1 MSRTSQGIFE
11 TNETP
16 TLFHPAFVLLNLAY
30 FLVFSNVALFY
41 LYPVALD
48 EMGAGKHTI
57 GWVMG
62 VFSLAA
68 VLSRPLMG
76 VIAARR
82 GEFLLMSG
90 GMVVMLTASVCYP
103 FLGSVGAA
111 MLGVR
116 VAHGLGFSGFVAG
129 SFSAVALLFP
139 GERRAAA
146 YSIVGASLM
155 SAMALAPPAGEL
167 LIERFGFGALFLCA
181 SGLILLAWASVT
193 GAAGSAGKAERP
205 RSRRGAP
212 YSRLLGDGSFL
223 LLLTS
228 TLIFAH
234 CQSTL
239 LNFLALA
246 AEQRD
251 APAGPFFF
259 MAFATAI
266 AVLLTMGRI
275 IDRKGKRRFL
285 RLFYPAFALGLILLP
300 PFLGGLGQWTPA
312 LLFGLGLGFLF
323 PAHNALA
330 AGYGGRD
337 EKAGVMALFTAVYD
351 SGFISGAVVSGWIAA
366 LLGLD
371 GLFYATGGLALLGF
385 VVCLGAPIREGGG

>member
-1 MSRTSQGIFE
+1 MTSTSRGSSK
-11 TNETP
+11 TNASP
-16 TLFHPAFVLLNLAY
+16 SLLGPAFVLLNLAY

-41 LYPVALD
+41 LYPIALN
-48 EMGAGKHTI
+48 EMGAGKHAI

-62 VFSLAA
+62 VFSLSA

-90 GMVVMLTASVCYP
+90 GMAVMLAASACYP
-103 FLGSVGAA
+103 FLGSVGVS

-155 SAMALAPPAGEL
+155 SAMALAPPAGET
-167 LIERFGFGALFLCA
+167 LIARFGFGALFLCA
-181 SGLILLAWASVT
+181 CGLILLAWAAVT
-193 GAAGSAGKAERP
+193 GAAGRAEQGERP
-205 RSRRGAP
+205 RSAGRAP
-212 YSRLLGDGSFL
+212 YRRLLGDGTYL
-223 LLLTS
+223 LLLAS

-246 AEQRD
+246 AERHD
-251 APAGPFFF
+251 ASAGRFFF
-259 MAFATAI
+259 TAFALAI
-266 AVLLTMGRI
+266 GVLLTMGRV
-275 IDRKGKRRFL
+275 IDRMGKRLFL
-285 RLFYPAFALGLILLP
+285 RLFYPVLALGLLLLP
-300 PFLGGLGQWTPA
+300 PFLGRSGQWMPA
-312 LLFGLGLGFLF
+312 LLFGLGIGFLF

-330 AGYGGRD
+330 AGYGERD
-337 EKAGVMALFTAVYD
+337 EKPGVMALFTAVYD

-366 LLGLD
+366 GLGLD
-371 GLFYATGGLALLGF
+371 GLFYATGGMALLGF
-385 VVCLGAPIREGGG
+385 VICLAAPIREGE